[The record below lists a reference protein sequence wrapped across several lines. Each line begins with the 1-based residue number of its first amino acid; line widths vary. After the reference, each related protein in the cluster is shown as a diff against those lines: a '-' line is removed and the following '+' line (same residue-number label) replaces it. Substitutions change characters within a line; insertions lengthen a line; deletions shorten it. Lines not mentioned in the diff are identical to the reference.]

1 MDPRPRRRGHR
12 CQRRSR
18 RRTRP
23 RPEARRGGGR
33 GRRPLRPG
41 AAQRRPGGRHHL
53 QPHARRAR
61 TLREGRRRR
70 RHLRG
75 HGLAGRPRDP
85 ARRQQRGTRHRRGRR
100 RAEPRG
106 LPRARLGRGGQHLR
120 DPAPRGSPARRRQGR
135 GPPRRHPVVRLAGAA
150 RADRRHRRR
159 RGGRGHHPRRPGLV
173 ERPVR
178 PALRRSLLDRRTLL
192 VISFRYHLVSIAAVL
207 IALAAGV
214 ALGAGL
220 LDDAGSELSGSD
232 DSTDPALARF
242 DEGYAARTAPA
253 LLGDKLAKHSV
264 VVLTLPGAD
273 EGQVADVVAD
283 VKKAGGSVTG
293 QGVLTAKLLDPAN
306 RQFAESVAQQAAS
319 DAGVTLSGESYA
331 QVGEALGRS
340 VAGKVDAS
348 LDDKAAAVD
357 AALVEAKLVT

>member
-1 MDPRPRRRGHR
+1 M
-12 CQRRSR
+12 
-18 RRTRP
+18 
-23 RPEARRGGGR
+23 
-33 GRRPLRPG
+33 
-41 AAQRRPGGRHHL
+41 
-53 QPHARRAR
+53 
-61 TLREGRRRR
+61 
-70 RHLRG
+70 
-75 HGLAGRPRDP
+75 
-85 ARRQQRGTRHRRGRR
+85 
-100 RAEPRG
+100 
-106 LPRARLGRGGQHLR
+106 
-120 DPAPRGSPARRRQGR
+120 
-135 GPPRRHPVVRLAGAA
+135 
-150 RADRRHRRR
+150 
-159 RGGRGHHPRRPGLV
+159 
-173 ERPVR
+173 
-178 PALRRSLLDRRTLL
+178 
-192 VISFRYHLVSIAAVL
+192 ISFRYHLVSIAAVL

-357 AALVEAKLVT
+357 AAMVEAKLVTWKNKPSKAADLAVVVSGSSRAGGSGPVLAALAQGLDGAGAGTVVAGPTASSREEGYVAEVRDADSPVSTVDVTDAAAGPVVVALALAREASGNNGAWGTSRSADGALPR